1 MHSVHSVDSFHRI
14 HHSVRSKSGTHSV
27 GQSASTRNRCSRT
40 TEREQRS
47 RMHSVQPV
55 DLHQSLHSVGSKSRH
70 TLRETKWK
78 LKRQIQS
85 TNRKRAEKPNV
96 SSDRYNSKALG
107 LLVSIFHRETFQ
119 RDLSRHGCQGSY
131 WIVRIEFHRA
141 GWTKLDGP
149 IMRTGDSRHVHV
161 LSGRGLGSRKCVVSG
176 RLGDGR
182 EHGIVRIRCATVAS
196 VVRSKRESLFLFGFC
211 RQAVEK

>member
-1 MHSVHSVDSFHRI
+1 MHSVHSVDSLYKI

-27 GQSASTRNRCSRT
+27 RQSASTRNRCSRT

-107 LLVSIFHRETFQ
+107 LLVSTKFIPVNQ
-119 RDLSRHGCQGSY
+119 NLNYMKCLPLSPPNLMTIPDPSEWQCPCVSSTENESSHSASMA
-131 WIVRIEFHRA
+131 ELS
-141 GWTKLDGP
+141 LD
-149 IMRTGDSRHVHV
+149 
-161 LSGRGLGSRKCVVSG
+161 C
-176 RLGDGR
+176 
-182 EHGIVRIRCATVAS
+182 
-196 VVRSKRESLFLFGFC
+196 
-211 RQAVEK
+211 